1 MDVVRRH
8 EIFLSLDA
16 SSFASFQKLR
26 LVVAISL
33 IFSKAEFRHLNS
45 PPLQWSSLTLNVV
58 SNLSNYLSI
67 SSTGFGPHVAYH
79 SKAEGQGLSP

>member
-58 SNLSNYLSI
+58 SNYLSI

-79 SKAEGQGLSP
+79 YKAEGQGLSP